1 MVIPIQSE
9 ITITNEWQ
17 STPTHLR
24 VDLTEKM
31 IAWIKKMMRV
41 IKRNKIAYLA
51 DYECSPEYFNDDD
64 GELTPCEDNLDCV
77 MIVICKDE
85 FYWKGLIKNTD
96 IHFESQAIPITLV
109 DDLIKFSQDP
119 AEVENLPK
127 YINDEDYSKRE
138 IALRR
143 MRGET

>member
-1 MVIPIQSE
+1 MIIPIE
-9 ITITNEWQ
+9 ATVNVMNEWQ
-17 STPTHLR
+17 TTPTHMR
-24 VDLTEKM
+24 VELTVELLN
-31 IAWIKKMMRV
+31 WIRKMMRV
-41 IKRNKIAYLA
+41 VKRNKIAYLA
-51 DYECSPEYFNDDD
+51 EYECSPEYFNEDDR
-64 GELTPCEDNLDCV
+64 ELNPCEESLECV

-96 IHFESQAIPITLV
+96 ISFESDTIPITRV
-109 DDLIKFSQDP
+109 DELIKFSQDP
-119 AEVENLPK
+119 KEMENLPT